1 MSAYDPEVRSGIDP
15 AINIQSSAAGAAFEA
30 DALVVLTEWEEF
42 KHLIPMDLLS
52 SMTGKLILDTR
63 DVLDSNLWSRAGA
76 QIIKIGQAG

>member
-15 AINIQSSAAGAAFEA
+15 AINIQNSAIGAANKA

-42 KHLIPMDLLS
+42 KHLIPMDLLA
-52 SMTGKLILDTR
+52 SMNGKLILDTR
-63 DVLDSNLWSRAGA
+63 GILDSDLWSQAGA